1 MQTVLL
7 PYDGSPSAERAVDYL
22 IDFAKDLA
30 QLQVHVI
37 NVQTEPKFYGSYV
50 SASMLEQLN
59 AGALD
64 HAAEINAKAAAR
76 LQAAGIEHSCHAQMG
91 EVISELVKAAKQ
103 HQCTVVVMGTRG
115 MGSLGNLVLGSVA
128 TRVVH
133 EVPVP
138 VLLVK

>member
-22 IDFAKDLA
+22 INFAKDVAHLKA
-30 QLQVHVI
+30 HVI
-37 NVQTEPKFYGSYV
+37 NVQTEPKFYGNYV
-50 SASMLEQLN
+50 SAAMLEQLT

-64 HAAEINAKAAAR
+64 HAAEVNAKAAAR
-76 LQAAGIEHSCHAQMG
+76 LQAAGIEHSCHEVMG
-91 EVISELVKAAKQ
+91 EVVTELVKAAKQ
-103 HQCTVVVMGTRG
+103 HNCSAVVMGTRG
-115 MGSLGNLVLGSVA
+115 MSNLGNLVMGSVA

-133 EVPVP
+133 EVPMP

>member
-1 MQTVLL
+1 MQTVLV

-22 IDFAKDLA
+22 INFAKEVAHLK
-30 QLQVHVI
+30 VHVI
-37 NVQTEPKFYGSYV
+37 NVQIEPKLYGNYV
-50 SASMLEQLN
+50 SAALFEQLN

-64 HAAEINAKAAAR
+64 YAAEINAKAATR
-76 LQAAGIEHSCHAQMG
+76 LQAAGIEHSCHTVMG
-91 EVISELVKAAKQ
+91 EVVTELVKAARQ
-103 HQCTVVVMGTRG
+103 YECSAVVMGTRG
-115 MGSLGNLVLGSVA
+115 MSNLGNLVMGSVA